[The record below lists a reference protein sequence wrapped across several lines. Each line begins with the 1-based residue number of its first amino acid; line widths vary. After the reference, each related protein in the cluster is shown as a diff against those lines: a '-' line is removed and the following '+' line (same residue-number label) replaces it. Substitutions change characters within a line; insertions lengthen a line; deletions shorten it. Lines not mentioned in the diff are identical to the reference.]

1 MKSRYVDESD
11 LSAVLAAA
19 KKDAKRQ
26 RDYLPL
32 LVSLETGLRVGD
44 VVKIRRQDLAPDGI
58 RYVAQKTGKE
68 GFARITARTRRALVE
83 NAGETGENWVFPSP
97 TRRGQHIT
105 RQAVW
110 KRAKRLAR
118 LADIAAAGFSPHS
131 MRKNF
136 AVETYKRSGL
146 AATQA
151 ALQHSRADTTELYA
165 LSDFLTGDNAD
176 KPLLRRDVD
185 LLFKLLQ
192 DFIISEIRNNEAPS

>member
-68 GFARITARTRRALVE
+68 GFARISARTRRTLVE
-83 NAGETGENWVFPSP
+83 NAGGTGENWVFHP
-97 TRRGQHIT
+97 RRGGDSTSRGKPSGSARSALHGLPISPRRGSPRTQCGRILPWRPT
-105 RQAVW
+105 SVAGL
-110 KRAKRLAR
+110 RL
-118 LADIAAAGFSPHS
+118 
-131 MRKNF
+131 RKPRCSTP
-136 AVETYKRSGL
+136 APTPRSF
-146 AATQA
+146 T
-151 ALQHSRADTTELYA
+151 
-165 LSDFLTGDNAD
+165 
-176 KPLLRRDVD
+176 
-185 LLFKLLQ
+185 LFRT
-192 DFIISEIRNNEAPS
+192 S